1 MSVRACICVC
11 ECMHPCAFM
20 RAYVHICVLA
30 LRHAFVRVSTRKK
43 KGGGEWLHS
52 YTHPIIDIYFKVVG
66 YDWQST
72 PEFETYGANILLPQT
87 TRLARQSQVYGRKR
101 AVCGDNSTF
110 TATKPGTVCATKK
123 NQCCGDKT
131 ASHFCGDKIALNSR
145 LQKCPPRLRRQKYSP
160 SLRR

>member
-1 MSVRACICVC
+1 MRIHACVRAYLCTCTPAC
-11 ECMHPCAFM
+11 LCTCQ
-20 RAYVHICVLA
+20 
-30 LRHAFVRVSTRKK
+30 HAQKK
-43 KGGGEWLHS
+43 RGGGEWLHS